1 MTTASTPPP
10 TTAPPTA
17 FRREMHPSPLPVSR
31 RDEIH
36 AAPGFG
42 RYFTDHMVLID
53 YDAGAG
59 WHDPRVVP
67 YGPFMLDPATMVLH
81 YGQEIFEGL
90 KVYAQPDGS
99 LASFRPEQNAARLN
113 RSAVRLGIPQLPE
126 ELFLASLRELLA
138 VDAAWVPSGGES
150 SLYVRPF
157 IFATEVGLGVRPSAS
172 YTFCVIASPAGAY
185 FPGGVKP
192 VSVWWSTEYVRAA
205 PGGTGAAKFGG
216 NYAASLAAQAQAAA
230 KGCDQVVWL
239 DAVERRWV
247 EEMGGMNLFFVFG
260 SGQNA
265 EVVTPELSGSSLP
278 GVTRDSLLTMTR
290 ELGLTATE
298 RRVSTDEWAK
308 KAETGELTEVFACGT
323 AAVIT
328 PVGSVLHADGRFEI
342 NGGEPGPVTLKLRQE
357 LTDLQYGRRADTHHW
372 LTRLD

>member
-1 MTTASTPPP
+1 MTTASTPSPLP
-10 TTAPPTA
+10 AS
-17 FRREMHPSPLPVSR
+17 FRREPHPAPISVSR
-31 RDEIH
+31 RDEIR

-53 YDAGAG
+53 YEVGAG

-67 YGPFMLDPATMVLH
+67 YGPFTLDPATMVLH

-90 KVYAQPDGS
+90 KVFAQPNGS

-113 RSAVRLGIPQLPE
+113 RSAIRLGIPELPE
-126 ELFLASLRELLA
+126 ELFLASLRELVA
-138 VDAAWVPSGGES
+138 VDRAWVPAGGES

-185 FPGGVKP
+185 FPGGVRP

-260 SGQNA
+260 SGATA
-265 EVVTPELSGSSLP
+265 EVVTPELSGSLLP
-278 GVTRDSLLTMTR
+278 WVTRASLLTMSR

-298 RRVSTDEWAK
+298 RRISTEEWAK
-308 KAETGELTEVFACGT
+308 GAETGELTEVFACGT

-328 PVGSVLHADGRFEI
+328 PVGSVLHAEGGFEI
-342 NGGEPGPVTLKLRQE
+342 NGGKPGPITLQLRQE
-357 LTDLQYGRRADTHHW
+357 LTDLQYGRKADPHGW
-372 LTRLD
+372 MTRLD

>member
-1 MTTASTPPP
+1 MTTASTPSPS
-10 TTAPPTA
+10 
-17 FRREMHPSPLPVSR
+17 FRREPHPAPVSVSR

-53 YDAGAG
+53 YEVGAG

-67 YGPFMLDPATMVLH
+67 YGPFTMDPATMILH
-81 YGQEIFEGL
+81 YGQGIFEGL
-90 KVYAQPDGS
+90 KAYVQPDGS
-99 LASFRPEQNAARLN
+99 IASFRPDQNAARLN
-113 RSAVRLGIPQLPE
+113 RSAIRLGIPELPE
-126 ELFLASLRELLA
+126 ELFMASLRELLA
-138 VDAAWVPSGGES
+138 LDGAWVPTGGEA
-150 SLYVRPF
+150 SLYIRPF

-172 YTFCVIASPAGAY
+172 YTFCVIASPAGPY
-185 FPGGVKP
+185 FPGGVTP

-216 NYAASLAAQAQAAA
+216 NYAASLAAQAQAAE

-260 SGQNA
+260 SGADA
-265 EVVTPELSGSSLP
+265 EVVTPELSGSLLP
-278 GVTRDSLLTMTR
+278 GVTRASLLTLSR
-290 ELGLTATE
+290 ELGYATTE
-298 RRVSTDEWAK
+298 RRISTDEWAK
-308 KAETGELTEVFACGT
+308 KNESGELTEVFACGT

-328 PVGSVLHADGRFEI
+328 PVGSVKHADGAFEI
-342 NGGEPGPVTLKLRQE
+342 AGGQPGPITLQLRDE
-357 LTDLQYGRRADTHHW
+357 LTSIQTGARDDSHGW
-372 LTRLD
+372 MTRLR